1 MESACSCRREWHR
14 DASRST
20 LAGPMARRQ
29 VPGHDSVWPDLALG
43 LDAPEVAI
51 CQSQSAST
59 DLGPVLPSHPHFLS
73 ISQAIFIRSACH
85 PSLKEPISPLPLDT
99 SNPLLPGSR
108 PFDKCRASQHRQPRR
123 GRQDMLAVGDARSR
137 TQDAPL
143 LLPAAPVSL
152 AAFVRPEAGCQMLVN
167 PLNLH
172 GSGVG
177 VGVSLVC
184 REDGT
189 LGLPPTR

>member
-1 MESACSCRREWHR
+1 
-14 DASRST
+14 
-20 LAGPMARRQ
+20 MARRQ

-59 DLGPVLPSHPHFLS
+59 DLGPVLSWHPHFLS

-108 PFDKCRASQHRQPRR
+108 PFWQVSGSQHRQPRR
-123 GRQDMLAVGDARSR
+123 GRQDMLAVGDVRSSTQEAPPVVASGTRIACRVCQVPRLVAR
-137 TQDAPL
+137 
-143 LLPAAPVSL
+143 
-152 AAFVRPEAGCQMLVN
+152 CW
-167 PLNLH
+167 
-172 GSGVG
+172 
-177 VGVSLVC
+177 
-184 REDGT
+184 
-189 LGLPPTR
+189 